1 MNSVDLEVKHVFQIS
16 FGPSPERHHEPRLFL
31 MHRVRRRACGWAT
44 GHGATMASTC
54 TRRCSPVN
62 EAARRRDR
70 RHWTP
75 QMVRSSMASHLQICL
90 AYTND
95 IIVSLLDR
103 GRWLGATPS
112 SGVSM
117 PAGLVRVR
125 LGNRCPK
132 QMAAQCQD
140 PARDGT
146 GRYGAGCGRHAPALR
161 ASSLEARRSLR
172 ARVGDRRGSGRADE
186 SPERHGRP
194 SGSLGI
200 VVDGLPGMTRGQP
213 GISRCLPARESRA
226 QPLPTWAWSG
236 AGADIVTKRR
246 VADGDGTVVD
256 ETEGKIRGVE
266 AMSAGFGWR
275 LGVTCSWWAQV
286 ALISL
291 PGNKEA
297 SNAGRIVPTCPV
309 TFRAHRKSS
318 VAFCPVLPV
327 DGRTTTESFSLPA
340 N

>member
-1 MNSVDLEVKHVFQIS
+1 MSSQSRIIRVHELGRLGSEARLPNILRSVARAPSRTATVPDAPRSPSCLRVGHWARCHDGFNLHSSMLGVFLGLDCPIS
-16 FGPSPERHHEPRLFL
+16 KPVF
-31 MHRVRRRACGWAT
+31 
-44 GHGATMASTC
+44 
-54 TRRCSPVN
+54 CSPVS

-125 LGNRCPK
+125 LGNRWRPN
-132 QMAAQCQD
+132 
-140 PARDGT
+140 ARTPPEMERADMELDAVAM
-146 GRYGAGCGRHAPALR
+146 RRRFVPR
-161 ASSLEARRSLR
+161 ASRPGGAIGPGSEIGVVLVGRMR
-172 ARVGDRRGSGRADE
+172 ARK
-186 SPERHGRP
+186 RHGRP
-194 SGSLGI
+194 SGSLGL

-236 AGADIVTKRR
+236 FHGRALWRTGAGADIVTKRR
-246 VADGDGTVVD
+246 VADGDGTAVD

-266 AMSAGFGWR
+266 
-275 LGVTCSWWAQV
+275 
-286 ALISL
+286 
-291 PGNKEA
+291 
-297 SNAGRIVPTCPV
+297 GRPP
-309 TFRAHRKSS
+309 SS
-318 VAFCPVLPV
+318 VCLETKKLPMRAASCP
-327 DGRTTTESFSLPA
+327 PA
-340 N
+340 L

>member
-236 AGADIVTKRR
+236 FHGRALWRTGAGADIVTKRR
-246 VADGDGTVVD
+246 VADGDGTAVD

-275 LGVTCSWWAQV
+275 LGVTCSW
-286 ALISL
+286 
-291 PGNKEA
+291 
-297 SNAGRIVPTCPV
+297 
-309 TFRAHRKSS
+309 
-318 VAFCPVLPV
+318 
-327 DGRTTTESFSLPA
+327 
-340 N
+340 